1 MIILTLGAVDC
12 WNHDGS
18 YTTCSLPCAGGPD
31 GVSSARQHHHLVQT
45 TGLHPVISSPG
56 GRIDQGVGGER
67 NYRPAQTS
75 AGRHPGLPTH
85 ATPLGDNLEAD
96 GGVRGGGIA
105 EAVVAAAGRPL
116 PALRSTIHCAAV
128 SRSPGRPYHQF
139 ALTGTERHV

>member
-67 NYRPAQTS
+67 NYRPAQAS
-75 AGRHPGLPTH
+75 AGRRPGLPTH
-85 ATPLGDNLEAD
+85 AKPLGDNFEAD
-96 GGVRGGGIA
+96 GEVRGGIA
-105 EAVVAAAGRPL
+105 EAAVAAAGRPL
-116 PALRSTIHCAAV
+116 PALRSTRRCAAFRACPAG
-128 SRSPGRPYHQF
+128 RSFGLH
-139 ALTGTERHV
+139 